1 MAGIYLDPVIKNLP
15 YEKVFED
22 QACTLKGVSD
32 WFEYKDGG
40 KTNNILGKKFR
51 LFYPEL
57 EKVLWVKVKNPT
69 LKVEKLP
76 DGGLAVRPVD
86 LKVSMY
92 GADKGGVEFSATA
105 ADIEPADEDLL
116 G

>member
-1 MAGIYLDPVIKNLP
+1 MARAYIDPVIKNLP

-32 WFEYKDGG
+32 WYEYQDGE
-40 KTNNILGKKFR
+40 KTDHVLGKKFR

-57 EKVLWVKVKNPT
+57 EKVLWVKVENPT

-76 DGGLAVRPVD
+76 NGGLPVRPVD
-86 LKVSMY
+86 LRVSMY
-92 GADKGGVEFSATA
+92 GTDKGGVEFSATA
-105 ADIEPADEDLL
+105 EDITQDDDLL